1 MSRLLTSKMK
11 LEYLPLLLH
20 RDGGF
25 RCYYCKKE
33 LQINEYIY
41 EHLNNKRNDNR
52 VENLVLSCQS
62 CNIKKI
68 DDFDMRVTA
77 NEKLKEN
84 EEKNFVRE
92 KISDENSS
100 NPITT
105 EIDINTSNYDITGQ
119 YLYEVI
125 NTDGL
130 ILYSV
135 ALHSCVY
142 LCKKKT
148 GHGSQ
153 QAVRNYLATLTS
165 DVAPYKIERNE
176 DKKKVIVKRTEN

>member
-1 MSRLLTSKMK
+1 MSKHLSSRMK
-11 LEYLPLLLH
+11 SEYLPLLVT

-25 RCYYCKKE
+25 RCYYCKKD
-33 LQINEYIY
+33 LRLNEYVY
-41 EHLNNKRNDNR
+41 EHLNNNRNDNR
-52 VENLVLSCQS
+52 PENLVLSCQS
-62 CNIKKI
+62 CNVKKI
-68 DDFDMRVTA
+68 DDIDMRLIA
-77 NEKLKEN
+77 CDKLKEN
-84 EEKNFVRE
+84 EDKNFVRE
-92 KISDENSS
+92 KISEENSS

-105 EIDINTSNYDITGQ
+105 EIDINTSNYDITKQ

-125 NTDGL
+125 NTDGHT
-130 ILYSV
+130 LYSA

-165 DVAPYKIERNE
+165 DVAPYKIVRDEN
-176 DKKKVIVKRTEN
+176 KKKLIVKRTEN